1 MKLSDKKKS
10 VQSLYREKVKAKEKK
25 SQLEIMVISI
35 IIIIALGLGIFYG
48 IGPFVKKDDPVIYK
62 VE

>member
-35 IIIIALGLGIFYG
+35 SWDWEFFTESGRL
-48 IGPFVKKDDPVIYK
+48 
-62 VE
+62 